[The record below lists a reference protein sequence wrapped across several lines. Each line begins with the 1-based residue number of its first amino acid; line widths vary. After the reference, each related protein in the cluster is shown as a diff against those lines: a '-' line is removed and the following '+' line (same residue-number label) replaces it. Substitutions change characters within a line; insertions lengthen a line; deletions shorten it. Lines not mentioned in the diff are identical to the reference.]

1 MAMESLTKGSATGDD
16 VWMSRYNTPWNR
28 VA

>member
-1 MAMESLTKGSATGDD
+1 MAMEYITQGNATGED
-16 VWMSRYNTPWNR
+16 VWMNRYNTPWNR